1 MSAERTPD
9 TPEEQRELLAM
20 ADCRDDAALIEAV
33 RLTNVP
39 AVLNPD
45 VPQLSIIPAGAI
57 AYEPDLSAW
66 RTAPTRRTGTY
77 RPATVEAFQ
86 SYVALYAE
94 ESTTIWVHPTS
105 GRVVGVIDDHEASG
119 AGGPGWGQFRAV
131 LDLKKTPE
139 WEYWMKANN
148 TMMSQEEFAEH
159 IEGGLE
165 EIARPDAADVLEMA
179 QSFHASHEASFR
191 SQKRLASG
199 EVQFLYDEQIKA
211 TAGTAG
217 QLTVPTTILLS
228 IAPFIAED
236 AVKITARLRFR
247 LSTGRLTLGYILD
260 RPDAVLQTAL
270 EGVAERLSADF
281 PRVFVGEPA

>member
-1 MSAERTPD
+1 MSDERYPD
-9 TPEEQRELLAM
+9 NPEERKELLTT
-20 ADCRDDAALIEAV
+20 ADGRDDAALIEAV
-33 RLTNVP
+33 RQTNVP
-39 AVLNPD
+39 ADLTPD
-45 VPQLSIIPAGAI
+45 VPQIMVVPAGAV
-57 AYEPDLSAW
+57 AFQPDLSAW
-66 RTAPTRRTGTY
+66 RVAPTRATGTY

-86 SYVALYAE
+86 AVTELYAYDA
-94 ESTTIWVHPTS
+94 TTVWVHPTS
-105 GRVVGVIDDHEASG
+105 GKVVAVFDDNAD
-119 AGGPGWGQFRAV
+119 GPGWQQHRAE
-131 LDLKKTPE
+131 LTLKKTPE
-139 WEYWMKANN
+139 WEYWAAKNN
-148 TMMSQEEFAEH
+148 TMMSQEDFAEH

-191 SQKRLASG
+191 SQKRLATG

-247 LSTGRLTLGYILD
+247 LSSGKLTLGYILD
-260 RPDAVLQTAL
+260 RPDAVLRTAL
-270 EGVAERLSADF
+270 EGVAERLGDLF